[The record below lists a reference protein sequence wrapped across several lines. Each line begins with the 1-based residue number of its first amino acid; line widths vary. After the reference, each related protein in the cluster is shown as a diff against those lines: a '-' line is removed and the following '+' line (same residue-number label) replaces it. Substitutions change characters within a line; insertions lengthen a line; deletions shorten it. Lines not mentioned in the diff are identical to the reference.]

1 MINSEIINI
10 ISGHLIFFQ
19 RNIGVQNKFNAF
31 IKLYD
36 FLMTIPDFLM
46 KNNNFKIKVIDKL
59 NELKNEPILKDY
71 NDNRIDNREFL
82 FSKFKIYED
91 FLNNLENVNK
101 IIIKI

>member
-82 FSKFKIYED
+82 FCKFKIYED
-91 FLNNLENVNK
+91 FLRNLENANK

>member
-91 FLNNLENVNK
+91 FLRNLENANK

>member
-1 MINSEIINI
+1 MYSDITHI

-19 RNIGVQNKFNAF
+19 RNIGVQNKFNA
-31 IKLYD
+31 IINLYD
-36 FLMTIPDFLM
+36 YLMTIPEFLI

-59 NELKNEPILKDY
+59 NEFKNEPILKDY
-71 NDNRIDNREFL
+71 NDDKINNREFL

-91 FLNNLENVNK
+91 FLNNLDDANK